1 MIIVNWVDDGE
12 VRESH
17 FTDPLEGLDFITS
30 LKALDVSFTAIN
42 IPEAMTCRP

>member
-1 MIIVNWVDDGE
+1 MIIVNWIYQGE
-12 VRESH
+12 LRESR

-42 IPEAMTCRP
+42 VPEVRA

>member
-1 MIIVNWVDDGE
+1 MIIVNWIHQGE
-12 VRESH
+12 LMESR

-42 IPEAMTCRP
+42 VPEVRA

>member
-12 VRESH
+12 VRESR
-17 FTDPLEGLDFITS
+17 FTDPIEGLDFIIS

-42 IPEAMTCRP
+42 VPEAIACRP